1 MCGLLSNVTY
11 CGIRYSLENVTVLPM
26 ANQSCHIGRTV
37 SFECVMTHI
46 TRLELVTFLHED
58 TEVASLNVTDLS
70 ETSSRINVTVA
81 GQETG
86 EGRRRR
92 FVATLTVS
100 NLSRSADEGV
110 YVCVAKDGEHEARET
125 ATLQLTRT

>member
-11 CGIRYSLENVTVLPM
+11 CGIRYLLENVTVLPM
-26 ANQSCHIGRTV
+26 ANRTSRIGGNA

-58 TEVASLNVTDLS
+58 TEVASLNVTDS
-70 ETSSRINVTVA
+70 SKTSSRINVAVE

-86 EGRRRR
+86 EGRGRR

-110 YVCVAKDGEHEARET
+110 YVCVAKDGEHEAHET
-125 ATLQLTRT
+125 VTLQLTRT

>member
-11 CGIRYSLENVTVLPM
+11 CGIRYLLENVTVLPM

-37 SFECVMTHI
+37 SLVCVMTHI